1 MRSLWDDDDARAFAG
16 DLLASRVYT
25 SRLIGQDAS
34 LVLHGG
40 GNTSVKA
47 TAADLFGDSHDAIW
61 VKGSGWDLASIEAA
75 GFAPLRMDMVR
86 RMAELPS
93 LSDAR
98 MVEMLRAALLDPN
111 APNPSV
117 EAVLHAVIPFA
128 FVDHTHADAVVTITN
143 TPNGVERIGEIYGDR
158 IFIVPYVMPGFILA
172 REVYGMTRD
181 IDWAEVE
188 GIILLN
194 HGVFTF
200 GGDARSSYERMI
212 QLVSEAEDYL
222 ELHAPLS
229 LDDDDERGKASAG
242 TTATGGADAG
252 SPMRK
257 QRGAEATG
265 PVADLVTLARIRGA
279 VSKAAGAPL
288 IASLDSSANH
298 VAFSSRPDAGEI
310 SSRGPLTPDHVI
322 RTKRAALLVDEGVDD
337 VAARVERY
345 ASDYREY
352 FRRNAEDSLTPLDPA
367 PRWAVWPGRGT
378 VAFGRTLDG
387 AFITRD
393 IVAHTVPAIERAEL
407 LGGWKALPEDDV
419 FDVEYWELE
428 QAKLKRAPAPAEHAG
443 RVVVVTGA
451 ASGIG
456 RATVDAFLK
465 GGACVAALDVA
476 AAVETTWNEAR
487 VAAFVCDVTDSK
499 ALDRAIEDTVLRFG
513 GIDVVVSNAGIFP
526 PSARIADLSGE
537 VWQRSLAVNLEG
549 HRLLLQKTIPFL
561 SVGWEPAI
569 VVVGSK
575 NVPAPGKGAA
585 AYSVA
590 KAGLTQLARVAA
602 LELAPVGIRV
612 NVLHPNDVFDTGIWT
627 PDVLAARAKEYG
639 MDVEAYKRK
648 NLLGRDVTSADVAAL
663 AVALAGRLFAATTG
677 AQIPVDG
684 GNDRVV

>member
-1 MRSLWDDDDARAFAG
+1 VRSLWDDDDARAFAS
-16 DLLASRVYT
+16 DPLATRVYT

-47 TAADLFGDSHDAIW
+47 KATDLFGDSHDAIW

-75 GFAPLRMDMVR
+75 GFAPLRMDVVK
-86 RMAELPS
+86 RMAEMPS
-93 LSDAR
+93 LTDAR

-117 EAVLHAVIPFA
+117 EAVLHAVIPFV

-200 GGDARSSYERMI
+200 GDDARSSYERMI

-222 ELHAPLS
+222 DLHAPLS
-229 LDDDDERGKASAG
+229 LEVEDDAD
-242 TTATGGADAG
+242 GADAG
-252 SPMRK
+252 SPHD
-257 QRGAEATG
+257 
-265 PVADLVTLARIRGA
+265 DLVALARIRRA

-288 IASLDSSANH
+288 IATLDSSANQ
-298 VAFSSRPDAGEI
+298 VAFSSRPDVGEV

-322 RTKRAALLVDEGVDD
+322 RTKRTALIVDGVADLD
-337 VAARVERY
+337 ARVERY
-345 ASDYREY
+345 TSDYNEY
-352 FRRNAEDSLTPLDPA
+352 FLRNAEGLLTPLDPA
-367 PRWAVWPGRGT
+367 PRWVVWPGRGT
-378 VAFGRTLDG
+378 IAFGRTWEG
-387 AFITRD
+387 ATIARD
-393 IVAHTVPAIERAEL
+393 VVAHTVPAIERAEL
-407 LGGWKALPEDDV
+407 LGGWQALPEDDV

-428 QAKLKRAPAPAEHAG
+428 QAKLKRTPTPAEHAG

-456 RATVDAFLK
+456 RATVDAFLHA
-465 GGACVAALDVA
+465 GACVAALDVA
-476 AAVETTWNEAR
+476 AAVETTWKDAR
-487 VAAFVCDVTDSK
+487 VAAFVCDVTDAA
-499 ALDRAIEDTVLRFG
+499 ALDRAVEGAVRRFG
-513 GIDVVVSNAGIFP
+513 GIDVVVSNAGVFP
-526 PSARIADLSGE
+526 PSAHIADLSGE
-537 VWQRSLAVNLEG
+537 VWRHSLAVNLEG

-561 SVGWEPAI
+561 FAGWDPAV

-602 LELAPVGIRV
+602 LELAPAGIRV

-627 PDVLAARAKEYG
+627 PEVLAARAQEYG

-648 NLLGRDVTSADVAAL
+648 NLLRRDVTSADVAAL